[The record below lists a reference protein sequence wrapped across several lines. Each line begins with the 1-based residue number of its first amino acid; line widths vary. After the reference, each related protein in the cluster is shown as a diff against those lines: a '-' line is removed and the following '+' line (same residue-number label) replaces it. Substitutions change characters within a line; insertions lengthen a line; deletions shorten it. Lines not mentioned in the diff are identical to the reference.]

1 MTISFNKRCLVA
13 FQVWFW
19 EYTCNANDVLHLLC
33 TNTETSCWTIQNME
47 WSSVLVYPWLVY
59 PIYALQCLHAIVD
72 TMSILRKPQSF
83 LYLKSYNIPSW
94 ASLYTE
100 CCCLGVIFCLL
111 FLKSL
116 WVHSFGVIWI
126 TISDPRSLTWFIK
139 GTDESVTREVHQF
152 LWCTMIH
159 QWSWITDPDPD
170 NPKEMHPLSLL
181 NLLLNKTSR

>member
-1 MTISFNKRCLVA
+1 MTISLNKRWLVA

-19 EYTCNANDVLHLLC
+19 EYTCTANDVLHLLC

-72 TMSILRKPQSF
+72 TMSILRKRQSF

-116 WVHSFGVIWI
+116 CMHGTFLWGDLDHDQWSKI
-126 TISDPRSLTWFIK
+126 THM
-139 GTDESVTREVHQF
+139 VHQRNRWICDQRSSSVPLMHHNTPVILDHRF
-152 LWCTMIH
+152 
-159 QWSWITDPDPD
+159 WS
-170 NPKEMHPLSLL
+170 
-181 NLLLNKTSR
+181 R